1 MVSNMKYTTL
11 SICAL
16 LSTLSA
22 TANTDFGEMDGGEN
36 AERQAVNYTPE
47 IIESIEQL
55 YHDKI
60 GLFIHWGPY
69 AQLGGVWKDV
79 KKAEWI
85 MANAKIPVAEYE
97 EHAAKPFNPTEFNA
111 AEWVELAKEAGMGF
125 IAITSK
131 HHDGFAMY
139 DSEHP
144 YNITDFG
151 EFGRDP
157 LMELHEESQKQ
168 GIRFGVY
175 YSQSQ
180 DWHEE
185 GAVGNTWE
193 KGWRNTTE
201 ESFAKYYR
209 SKALP
214 QIKELVTRFDPLYMI
229 WFDTPGNFI
238 TPELIEE
245 TMEMVNDI
253 QPNVLMNSRIGGGY
267 GHFQTAIDHGM
278 MPAVNTEG
286 WIDGLK
292 VPWQTHDSV
301 SGPWGY
307 ASHKPQF
314 HEDPNRSVHPYIYTL
329 ADIVSKGGVLLLNI
343 APDETGVI
351 PIGQANVLRRLG
363 KWLDVHGEAIYDA
376 DPSPIRNP
384 DLPITSKPGKL
395 FFHVQRQSESKVEVK
410 GILTTIAR
418 AYLLNDPTQS
428 VPFTQDGDLITF
440 ELPNNTFEG
449 TQGVSVIAADYVGE
463 MAISDPTLT
472 PDANGV
478 IKLPVS
484 KSRYTKIR
492 MSFDK
497 KFGSTHKLAMPWDTG
512 GNTIIWDMRVT
523 EPGTYKVVSHQA
535 FAPGLEGARYSV
547 RVNDQVLEADPVV
560 TKHGRDFSRV
570 ELGTITFDQ
579 PGDYELRMVMLDG
592 ARNSGSKRDKSRYIR
607 EFSLQSIELRKQ

>member
-1 MVSNMKYTTL
+1 MVRHMNYTTL
-11 SICAL
+11 SFLAL
-16 LSTLSA
+16 FSTLSA
-22 TANTDFGEMDGGEN
+22 LANADLGEMDGGEN
-36 AERQAVNYTPE
+36 EERQAVDYTPE

-69 AQLGGVWKDV
+69 AQLGGEWNGV
-79 KKAEWI
+79 KRAEWI
-85 MANAKIPVAEYE
+85 MSNAKIPVEEYE
-97 EHAAKPFNPTEFNA
+97 EHAARPFNPTEFDA
-111 AEWVELAKEAGMGF
+111 AEWVSLAKDAGMGF

-139 DSEHP
+139 DSAHP

-157 LMELHEESQKQ
+157 LMELHSESQRQ

-193 KGWRNTTE
+193 GWPNTTE
-201 ESFAKYYR
+201 ESFEKYYR
-209 SKALP
+209 RKALP
-214 QIKELVTRFDPLYMI
+214 QVKELVTRFDPLYMI
-229 WFDTPGNFI
+229 WFDTPGQFI

-245 TMEMVNDI
+245 TMESVNDI

-307 ASHKPQF
+307 AAHKPHF
-314 HEDPNRSVHPYIYTL
+314 HNDPNRSAHPYIYTL
-329 ADIVSKGGVLLLNI
+329 ADIVSKGGVLLLNV
-343 APDETGVI
+343 APDETGII

-363 KWLDVHGEAIYDA
+363 KWLDMNGEAIYDA

-384 DLPITSKPGKL
+384 DLPITRKPEKL
-395 FFHVQRQSESKVEVK
+395 YFFVKRQSESNLEVK
-410 GILTTIAR
+410 GILSSIKS
-418 AYLLNDPTQS
+418 AYLLHDPKKEVS
-428 VPFTQDGDLITF
+428 FDQDSDLITF
-440 ELPNNTFEG
+440 ELPDNTFDG
-449 TQGVSVIAADYVGE
+449 TQGVAVIAAEYRGDLEV
-463 MAISDPTLT
+463 SDPTLT
-472 PDANGV
+472 PDENGD
-478 IKLPVS
+478 IILPVS
-484 KSRYTKIR
+484 KSRYSKIR
-492 MSFDK
+492 MSYDRR
-497 KFGSTHKLAMPWDTG
+497 FGSTHKLAMPWDTG
-512 GNTIIWDMRVT
+512 GNTVIWEMRVT
-523 EPGTYKVVSHQA
+523 EPGTYKVISHQA
-535 FAPGLEGARYSV
+535 FAPGLKGARYSV
-547 RVNDQVLEADPVV
+547 RVNDQVLEIDPVV
-560 TKHGRDFSRV
+560 TEHGRDFVPV
-570 ELGTITFDQ
+570 EMGTVTFDE
-579 PGDYELRMVMLDG
+579 PGEYELQMVMLDG
-592 ARNSGSKRDKSRYIR
+592 ARNSGKKFSPSRYIR
-607 EFSLQSIELRKQ
+607 EFSIQSIELQKQ